1 MDGTQRRETV
11 LYTDTEKRTD
21 KIERIPWGSKAD
33 GKSIEEI
40 SYTKMRTTAVLS
52 KTKSLINKEFIHIS
66 CVLF

>member
-21 KIERIPWGSKAD
+21 KIDRFPWGSKAD

-40 SYTKMRTTAVLS
+40 SYTK
-52 KTKSLINKEFIHIS
+52 KG
-66 CVLF
+66 